1 MKKLLFVFLLILLTP
16 IFAAAE
22 EIGTIDTAF
31 KLLGSNHSVK
41 IEAFDDPKV
50 DGVTCYL
57 SRSVTG
63 GLSGF
68 VGLGTEKS
76 EFSIACR
83 QVAPIKIN
91 SSFDKKGENVF
102 SESRSPFFKKIKVI
116 RMLDS
121 KRNVLTYTV
130 VTTYLIDGSPKNS
143 ISVVPIR

>member
-1 MKKLLFVFLLILLTP
+1 MKKLFFLVFMILIFPTILM
-16 IFAAAE
+16 AE
-22 EIGTIDTAF
+22 EIGSIDTAF

-63 GLSGF
+63 GLSGL
-68 VGLGTEKS
+68 VGLSSEKT

-83 QVAPIKIN
+83 QVAPIKFT
-91 SSFDKKGENVF
+91 SSFDKKGESVF
-102 SESRSPFFKKIKVI
+102 SEARSPFFKKINVI